1 MASVFSW
8 HRHFISCQQ
17 LEVYFSSWW
26 MRPTVNRL
34 EIDRKC
40 KKQKIG
46 ELSRNGKQ
54 TVLNLTKI
62 EAFSKCGKQQFH
74 FFQKWNQIV
83 KGSRQYFANHITT
96 VWKLRKFTPNLQ
108 NFREINLWYNSLG
121 KKYFDGIF
129 AKRSWGK
136 IFEITTLWSRS
147 KISVKSTLYCNG
159 TFIWQK
165 KCWFFR
171 KNNNVFLRLFHDT
184 MWKNVKP
191 IFSKVL

>member
-83 KGSRQYFANHITT
+83 KGSRQYFANHITL
-96 VWKLRKFTPNLQ
+96 K
-108 NFREINLWYNSLG
+108 NFREINSFVSSLVKTLIWRRKG
-121 KKYFDGIF
+121 KFFRKNRDRVLQHHFSTLLCNDSQNFRNFRENNLQRDLVNKWFHGIF
-129 AKRSWGK
+129 AKIR
-136 IFEITTLWSRS
+136 
-147 KISVKSTLYCNG
+147 
-159 TFIWQK
+159 
-165 KCWFFR
+165 
-171 KNNNVFLRLFHDT
+171 
-184 MWKNVKP
+184 
-191 IFSKVL
+191 